1 MLLVKVFQEKKYL
14 VEQWKIIK
22 IKEIT
27 KKLKF

>member
-1 MLLVKVFQEKKYL
+1 MMLLVKVFQEKKYL

-27 KKLKF
+27 NN